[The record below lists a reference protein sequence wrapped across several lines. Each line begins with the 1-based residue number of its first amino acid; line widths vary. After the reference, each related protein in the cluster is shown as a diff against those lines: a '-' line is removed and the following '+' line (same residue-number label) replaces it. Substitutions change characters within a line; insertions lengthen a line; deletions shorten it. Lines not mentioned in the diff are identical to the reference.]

1 MVSRNRNPPKI
12 TTFAYKTNGFFLTIS
27 RKRNPPETVTLQ
39 TASKTITFAYKT
51 NGFFNDF
58 AILWPPENVT
68 LVMVSFL
75 VLQPETVTLIFFA
88 PKS

>member
-12 TTFAYKTNGFFLTIS
+12 TTFAYKTNGFLTIS

-51 NGFFNDF
+51 NGFLM
-58 AILWPPENVT
+58 IL
-68 LVMVSFL
+68 LFYGH
-75 VLQPETVTLIFFA
+75 
-88 PKS
+88 PKT